1 MRRRAR
7 LEIEVTYDA
16 ERAAHTIATPESVSP
31 DFAQWPDAYCGKAGT
46 GYPNR
51 PRARLFLTHSLTANR
66 RPPRPED
73 ATKPLS
79 FD

>member
-7 LEIEVTYDA
+7 LETGVTYDA
-16 ERAAHTIATPESVSP
+16 ERAAHIIATPESVSP
-31 DFAQWPDAYCGKAGT
+31 DFAQWPDAYCGIAGT
-46 GYPNR
+46 GYPNKW
-51 PRARLFLTHSLTANR
+51 RARLFLAHPLTANR
-66 RPPRPED
+66 RPPRPEN